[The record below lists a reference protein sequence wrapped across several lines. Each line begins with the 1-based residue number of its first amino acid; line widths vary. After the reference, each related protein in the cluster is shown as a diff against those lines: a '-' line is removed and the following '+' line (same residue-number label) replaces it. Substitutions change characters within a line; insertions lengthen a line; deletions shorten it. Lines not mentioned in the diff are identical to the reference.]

1 MSSPNRSTSAIT
13 TATSEQPLASRQ
25 TEPAQAA
32 MPLWQVNVLRIG
44 YLVVGVGLAIRKW
57 PLLVTHHSWGLAEG
71 TVLCIL
77 LALSVL
83 ALLGLRHPVR
93 MLPILLF
100 EVAWKLTWLAVITLP
115 QWLNGTLDDA
125 TAAQT
130 GDVLWV
136 VPVIAVIPWRYVWNQ
151 YVTAR
156 GPSWRRH
163 R

>member
-1 MSSPNRSTSAIT
+1 
-13 TATSEQPLASRQ
+13 L
-25 TEPAQAA
+25 
-32 MPLWQVNVLRIG
+32 VNVLRIG

-71 TVLCIL
+71 TVVCMLV
-77 LALSVL
+77 ALSVL
-83 ALLGLRHPVR
+83 ALLGLRHPLR

-100 EVAWKLTWLAVITLP
+100 EVAWKLTWLAVIALP
-115 QWLNGTLDDA
+115 QWTNGTLDEA

-136 VPVIAVIPWRYVWNQ
+136 VVVIAVIPWRHVLTQ
-151 YVTAR
+151 YVTAQ
-156 GPSWRRH
+156 GTPWRRH